1 MDRGAW
7 QGVKPHGQ
15 RSLAGLTVHGVAKE
29 SDMTGGLNSNNS
41 VCHGGPHDKFQE
53 SFVGLQAQ
61 HEVAVHVLDVLL
73 SCINRS
79 IQSKGGEG
87 HHLCVA
93 GPPKAD
99 QASGEEVTGSSS
111 REGLMR
117 GLDTLFMEVW
127 MKE

>member
-1 MDRGAW
+1 MLVGRQEGGEAVASPGHWGAY
-7 QGVKPHGQ
+7 
-15 RSLAGLTVHGVAKE
+15 RSWGCKE

-41 VCHGGPHDKFQE
+41 VCHSGSHDKLQE
-53 SFVGLQAQ
+53 SFGGLQA
-61 HEVAVHVLDVLL
+61 HREVAAHVLDVLL
-73 SCINRS
+73 SCINRG

-99 QASGEEVTGSSS
+99 QAPGEEVTQSSS

-117 GLDTLFMEVW
+117 GLDALFMEVW

>member
-1 MDRGAW
+1 M
-7 QGVKPHGQ
+7 
-15 RSLAGLTVHGVAKE
+15 
-29 SDMTGGLNSNNS
+29 
-41 VCHGGPHDKFQE
+41 
-53 SFVGLQAQ
+53 
-61 HEVAVHVLDVLL
+61 LDVLL

-99 QASGEEVTGSSS
+99 QAPGEEVTQSSS

-117 GLDTLFMEVW
+117 GLDAVYGGVDERIGCLTWRRLGGTCPCGELFLNRKNSIERIWPMSPYGHKRCFSVNEGAASEGKGPVNEAGW
-127 MKE
+127 PGR